1 MRVPGDPPPWLRSPD
16 RPYAVEYLPESRTL
30 YVTYRAVLDW
40 PEEPNAAFWTRV
52 FATVD
57 SLRPERLVLDLRENV
72 GGNSFNNLRVI
83 RGIVARPTID
93 QPGRLFA
100 IIGPRTFSA
109 AMNLANELERYTR
122 VTFVGEPTGSS
133 VQFFGDHV
141 PLRLPR
147 TGLVVNVSTLWWQTQ
162 NPRDTRRFL
171 PPARYAPMAA
181 ADYQSNRDPA
191 LDAIL
196 AGPGA
201 PAMDDIEAALLAG
214 DTARAGAALTAAR
227 AAPINRYR
235 NLEAEVNALG
245 YRLMGSHRVEPAIA
259 AFRLNTRAFPQSANA
274 FDSLGEAYATAGR
287 RDEAIAAFRA
297 ALERDPEY
305 GPSRAWLER
314 LGAR

>member
-1 MRVPGDPPPWLRSPD
+1 
-16 RPYAVEYLPESRTL
+16 
-30 YVTYRAVLDW
+30 
-40 PEEPNAAFWTRV
+40 
-52 FATVD
+52 
-57 SLRPERLVLDLRENV
+57 
-72 GGNSFNNLRVI
+72 
-83 RGIVARPTID
+83 
-93 QPGRLFA
+93 
-100 IIGPRTFSA
+100 
-109 AMNLANELERYTR
+109 
-122 VTFVGEPTGSS
+122 
-133 VQFFGDHV
+133 
-141 PLRLPR
+141 
-147 TGLVVNVSTLWWQTQ
+147 
-162 NPRDTRRFL
+162 
-171 PPARYAPMAA
+171 MAA